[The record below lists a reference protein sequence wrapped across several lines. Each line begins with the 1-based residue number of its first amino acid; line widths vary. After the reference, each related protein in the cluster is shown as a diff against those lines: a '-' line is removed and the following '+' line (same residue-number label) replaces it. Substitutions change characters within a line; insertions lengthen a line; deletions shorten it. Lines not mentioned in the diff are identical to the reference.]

1 MRSKLIRLLA
11 IASLTA
17 FTGAA
22 AAQMAPTPNSGP
34 SSKPSTTPSTE
45 SPASQNP
52 SSTSGSTATD
62 PEFAK
67 VDKDHDGKISKKEA
81 ASNKDLAKRF
91 NELDTD
97 HDGSL
102 QPAEFARFE
111 AEPSAG
117 GKQ

>member
-1 MRSKLIRLLA
+1 MLLV
-11 IASLTA
+11 IASLIA

-22 AAQMAPTPNSGP
+22 VAQMGPTTSSGP
-34 SSKPSTTPSTE
+34 SSKPTSPSTE
-45 SPASQNP
+45 TPATTNP

-67 VDKDHDGKISKKEA
+67 IDKDQNGKISKKEA
-81 ASNKDLAKRF
+81 ASNKELAKRF

-102 QPAEFARFE
+102 EPAE
-111 AEPSAG
+111 
-117 GKQ
+117 

>member
-1 MRSKLIRLLA
+1 MRSTLHRFLA

-17 FTGAA
+17 FAGVA
-22 AAQMAPTPNSGP
+22 AAQMSPATSP
-34 SSKPSTTPSTE
+34 SSKPSTTPST
-45 SPASQNP
+45 STDTAAPTNPA
-52 SSTSGSTATD
+52 STSGSTATD

-81 ASNKDLAKRF
+81 ASNKELAKRF

-97 HDGSL
+97 HDGAL

-117 GKQ
+117 GK